1 MNEKGEKRK
10 DYFDTCNVY
19 YIPLLSIENVI
30 WRNVSCRTA
39 CEKGMITDGGKWKEM
54 VRMVEKGEVWEECW
68 KENGKR
74 KKKSANE

>member
-39 CEKGMITDGGKWKEM
+39 CEKGMITDESKWKWNGMDRKCEVKR
-54 VRMVEKGEVWEECW
+54 VREREEC
-68 KENGKR
+68 
-74 KKKSANE
+74 